1 MTLELPSPAL
11 LEQHTSIDDLPEQF
25 HESTK
30 YWRADMMNKAASI
43 ASFLFDPLYIERS
56 LRVGAR
62 NPLNPVRPLPDGP
75 SPDMPLAAALQARA
89 SIRTF
94 TPQAVTEDKVGGL
107 LRSALAASRSS
118 QVGEDMMLRFRP
130 YPSGGGLYPI
140 EFYLIAMNV
149 EGLEAGIA
157 RYDPV
162 QHGLQR
168 LRTGTPADFLRTQI
182 NPPKDATPAFAV
194 VLTSV
199 TQRTTAKYGARGYR
213 FAMREAGH
221 ASQNLMLAAA
231 GLGLGCTA
239 WGGYFDDELS
249 RLCGADGV
257 LETAAGVLFFGWP
270 A

>member
-168 LRTGTPADFLRTQI
+168 LGHIGIDHVDSLGDRQSLLGEHLRVGLQRRTAVHRIPPGLR
-182 NPPKDATPAFAV
+182 P
-194 VLTSV
+194 
-199 TQRTTAKYGARGYR
+199 G
-213 FAMREAGH
+213 E
-221 ASQNLMLAAA
+221 
-231 GLGLGCTA
+231 
-239 WGGYFDDELS
+239 
-249 RLCGADGV
+249 
-257 LETAAGVLFFGWP
+257 
-270 A
+270 